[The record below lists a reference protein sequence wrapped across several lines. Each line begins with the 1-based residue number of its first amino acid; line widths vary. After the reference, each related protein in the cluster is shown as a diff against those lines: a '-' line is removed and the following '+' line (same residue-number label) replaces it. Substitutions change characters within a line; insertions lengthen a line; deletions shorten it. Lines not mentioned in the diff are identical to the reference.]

1 MDVHLRLSP
10 AQAARLL
17 YDVEDSFLVY
27 RTALDHP
34 ERHSATELE
43 RAERDCGIFA
53 AIAHDLREQGV
64 EPEPPLG
71 TD

>member
-1 MDVHLRLSP
+1 MDICLKLSP

-17 YDVEDSFLVY
+17 YDVEDSMLVY
-27 RTALDHP
+27 RTALEHP
-34 ERHSATELE
+34 EQYNATELE
-43 RAERDCGIFA
+43 RADRDCGIFA
-53 AIAHDLREQGV
+53 AIAHDLRAQGV